1 MESAIL
7 PLLNATV
14 INALHNAKWELR
26 KIEDNIL
33 NFQYQAS
40 ASKWT
45 QVGDKVNKMF
55 FSQVAPK
62 WSTIGIKQLR
72 REDGSLTE
80 DESEIV
86 QIATTYYAKL
96 LTADVATESVHISR
110 KRVWDQIKPK
120 VIVEISSSTSLI

>member
-1 MESAIL
+1 MHRALASLQHFQERD
-7 PLLNATV
+7 PLCEWTA
-14 INALHNAKWELR
+14 NALHNAKWELR

-33 NFQYQAS
+33 NFQYQPS

-72 REDGSLTE
+72 REDGSLT
-80 DESEIV
+80 
-86 QIATTYYAKL
+86 
-96 LTADVATESVHISR
+96 
-110 KRVWDQIKPK
+110 
-120 VIVEISSSTSLI
+120 